1 MKKVIILLGP
11 TGVGKTGASIMLAQ
25 HLDTEIISA
34 DSMQIYKGMDIGTAK
49 PTRQER
55 ASVKHHMI
63 DVVSPSAPFS
73 AGQYVEAV
81 TPIINSLLSRQKIP
95 LIVGGTGLYI
105 KALTRG
111 IFSGPSADWALREEL
126 LAMEHD
132 EKGTLYSYL
141 LHLDPYAAEKISSN
155 DIRRIVRAIEVCLKS
170 HEKMSLL
177 QEKLTRPLPFEF
189 IKIGLTRQRQELYSI
204 IEQRVDSMIEAG
216 LINEV
221 EAILRMGPDRTPLQ
235 AIGYKEIAG
244 YLQGT
249 LSKEEAIR
257 LVKRNSKR
265 YAKRQF
271 TWFRKEEGIRWI
283 DATGVSSDRELY
295 LLITAAL
302 MRETP

>member
-49 PTRQER
+49 PTRLER

-141 LHLDPYAAEKISSN
+141 LHLDPHAAEKISSN

-189 IKIGLTRQRQELYSI
+189 IKIGLTRQRPELYSI

-249 LSKEEAIR
+249 LLKEEAIR

-302 MRETP
+302 MRDTP